1 MSISRNIAFRPEIG
15 NFGLCDF
22 FLPDRASVPDIA
34 VLTIHGGGWGAM
46 SKESFEGIA
55 LWLCNELG
63 LPVCNINYRLTGTA
77 PWPACGDDC
86 LAAADFLLK
95 SSLIPGCPEKRRIF
109 VLGGSAGGHLA
120 LMTGLRLPPEKVV
133 GIVSISGIGDLNEDR
148 ALDPARYRGL
158 FGHEP
163 SEAEIRNASPAS
175 YLTPDSPPIFCTHE
189 FGDIVVPIAS
199 AKSFLEAVRKNGTD
213 SETFF
218 YSKPEE
224 TGYSHRIWIPGSAPH
239 KLYPEIEAAIA
250 SFIKRQT
257 NPHRS

>member
-1 MSISRNIAFRPEIG
+1 MSILRDSAFLPEFG
-15 NFGLCDF
+15 KSGLCDF
-22 FLPDRASVPDIA
+22 FIPDRPAVPDMA
-34 VLTIHGGGWGAM
+34 VLIIHGGGWSAM
-46 SKESFEGIA
+46 SKESFEGVA
-55 LWLCNELG
+55 LWLSGELG
-63 LPVCNINYRLTGTA
+63 LPVCNINYRLTTES